1 METITLDGGAVCS
14 RESAYELLAAPLG
27 LRDCWGRN
35 LDALYDVLTERGT
48 PVRLVVLRRE
58 LLEERLGDYG
68 RALLETL
75 KDAERNNPAL
85 QVLYGDGSHASS

>member
-1 METITLDGGAVCS
+1 MLPGIRLRAAGGA
-14 RESAYELLAAPLG
+14 LG
-27 LRDCWGRN
+27 LPDCWGRN

-58 LLEERLGDYG
+58 LLEEHLGDYG

>member
-1 METITLDGGAVCS
+1 MGQNHDPQNHVQTQPGN
-14 RESAYELLAAPLG
+14 PL
-27 LRDCWGRN
+27 
-35 LDALYDVLTERGT
+35 
-48 PVRLVVLRRE
+48 RLVILRRE

>member
-14 RESAYELLAAPLG
+14 RESAYELLAAALG
-27 LRDCWGRN
+27 LPDCWGRN

-58 LLEERLGDYG
+58 LLEE
-68 RALLETL
+68 
-75 KDAERNNPAL
+75 
-85 QVLYGDGSHASS
+85 